1 MERIPEPELMDDD
14 EQARAYSEANFA
26 EPHDQF
32 VALFANA
39 FPGLIL
45 EGTVLDLGCGPA
57 DVTVRFARAFREA
70 KVHGIDAARPM
81 LDLGRRRLEAE
92 RMTERVALFD
102 VRLPDDAPPLPR
114 YDAVISNSLL
124 HHLADPAVL
133 WSAVG
138 RYAQAGA
145 PVFVMDLLRPASA
158 DDVDQLVEE
167 NASEEPDIL
176 KRDFRASLFAAFT
189 MDEVRAQ
196 LRDAGLAHLVVEP
209 VSDRHFVVK
218 GRR

>member
-1 MERIPEPELMDDD
+1 MERIPEPELMDDE
-14 EQARAYSEANFA
+14 EQAKAYSEANFA
-26 EPHDQF
+26 EPHDHF
-32 VALFANA
+32 VALFATA

-45 EGTVLDLGCGPA
+45 DGTVLDLGCGPA
-57 DVTVRFARAFREA
+57 DVTVRFARAFREV
-70 KVHGIDAARPM
+70 KVHGIDAALPM
-81 LDLGRRRLEAE
+81 LELGNRRLHEE
-92 RMTERVALFD
+92 HMTDRVALFRA
-102 VRLPDDAPPLPR
+102 RLPDDAPPLPR

-124 HHLADPAVL
+124 HHLADPAAL

-138 RYAQAGA
+138 RFTQPGA
-145 PVFVMDLLRPASA
+145 PVFVMDLMRPASA
-158 DDVDQLVEE
+158 EDVEQLVEE

-196 LRDAGLAHLVVEP
+196 LKDAGLAHLVVEA